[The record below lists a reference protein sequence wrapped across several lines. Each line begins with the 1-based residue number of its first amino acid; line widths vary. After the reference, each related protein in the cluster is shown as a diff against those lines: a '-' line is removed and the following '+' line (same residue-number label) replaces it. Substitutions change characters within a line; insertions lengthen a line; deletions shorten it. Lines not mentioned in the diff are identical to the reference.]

1 MSRIKKVIAGVVVAA
16 LVAGA
21 ATGGAIY
28 IKKSNETEV
37 LVVSVGSVA
46 SDFYS
51 QDTYLDG
58 TVTSNISQNVSVDKD
73 MVIQDVPVQK
83 GDTVSKGDTLITFD
97 MTLVEM
103 ELNIAKLKKQQQEQD
118 LKKAENRLYSLQHG
132 GPIVEEDDSLPNSD
146 TDELDSTEEDPEAS
160 AAVWQ
165 GNYLAVIDP
174 MMLAASLGEVFS
186 DEAAGDAESPPV
198 QAGEDPGT
206 TADQPSVDA
215 SEDENGTNEGL
226 SSEEGSGSDFSSGD
240 VSDFDSE
247 FISGEDDPP
256 QAEPTPVPDPEEDIN
271 YFDPFTTE
279 DTTGFHD
286 GNPTFYQKLDGDSVP
301 FTGRGSEAE
310 PFVFLCSAATGKISV
325 TGEFLNLMAGYNKD
339 GTRVLNETGYWYQIE
354 FHEKDTI
361 TNFEDR
367 KESCIGYYLIDGTLL
382 GSPVSGLAEM
392 ELTVDDAM
400 KYDTE
405 MPEDPGTS
413 DDIPSDGNDSVLT
426 REDAIKQ
433 QESRIASLKLDIQE
447 SEINIGKLEK
457 KVQKQVVYSKIDG
470 VVAYVGDPLTGTSSE
485 NAFIVV
491 KSKDGYYVRGTV
503 SELMLDQVK
512 EGSILTCNS
521 YEKGTFEAEVVDV
534 SDYPSSSGS
543 YYGEGNPNVSYYTY
557 SAIVKDESIQLS
569 DQDWL
574 NITLKNQT
582 STNGSFVLDKAFVLS
597 ENGTNYVYKDD
608 NGVLKKQALQV
619 GGNVNGG
626 YSVLVKGGLTKED
639 KIAFPYSSSAREGV
653 KTREG
658 TLDELY
664 GYDGGGL
671 G

>member
-1 MSRIKKVIAGVVVAA
+1 MSRIKKVIAGVVAAA

-21 ATGGAIY
+21 ATGGAMY

-58 TVTSNISQNVSVDKD
+58 SVTTNISQNVSVDKD

-83 GDTVSKGDTLITFD
+83 GDTVKKGDTLITFD

-132 GPIVEEDDSLPNSD
+132 GPIVEEDDSLPNSE
-146 TDELDSTEEDPEAS
+146 TDELSSTEEDPEAS
-160 AAVWQ
+160 ASDWN
-165 GNYLAVIDP
+165 GNYLAAAVNP
-174 MMLAASLGEVFS
+174 VMLAAAFGDVFS
-186 DEAAGDAESPPV
+186 DEASDDSASQPASS
-198 QAGEDPGT
+198 AEDPGAAVDQQA
-206 TADQPSVDA
+206 ADLA
-215 SEDENGTNEGL
+215 GDEGQADGGI
-226 SSEEGSGSDFSSGD
+226 SSDEEPGSDFSSGGD
-240 VSDFDSE
+240 SDSDSE
-247 FISGEDDPP
+247 FISGEYDPP
-256 QAEPTPVPDPEEDIN
+256 QADPTPVPDPEEDIS
-271 YFDPFTTE
+271 YFDPFTSE
-279 DTTGFHD
+279 DTSGFHD
-286 GNPTFYQKLDGDSVP
+286 GNPTFYQKLDGDAVP
-301 FTGRGSEAE
+301 FTGRGSKEE
-310 PFVFLCSAATGKISV
+310 PFIFLCSAATGKVSV

-339 GTRVLNETGYWYQIE
+339 GTRVLNETGYWYQLE
-354 FHEKDTI
+354 FHERDTI

-382 GSPVSGLAEM
+382 GSPASGLAEM
-392 ELTVDDAM
+392 DLTVDEAM

-405 MPEDPGTS
+405 EPEDPGSGDVS
-413 DDIPSDGNDSVLT
+413 DSGNESVLT
-426 REDAIKQ
+426 RAEAIKQ
-433 QESRIASLKLDIQE
+433 QQNRIASLKLDIQE

-470 VVAYVGDPLTGTSSE
+470 IIAYVGDPLTGTSSG

-491 KSKDGYYVRGTV
+491 KSKDGYYVRGSV
-503 SELMLDQVK
+503 SELMLDEVK
-512 EGSILTCNS
+512 EGSILNCNS
-521 YEKGTFEAEVVDV
+521 YEKGSFEAEVVDV
-534 SDYPSSSGS
+534 SDYPSSSNS
-543 YYGEGNPNVSYYTY
+543 YYGDGNPNVSYYTF
-557 SAIVKDESIQLS
+557 SAVVKDESIKLS
-569 DQDWL
+569 EQDWL
-574 NITLKNQT
+574 NITLKNQSAAT
-582 STNGSFVLDKAFVLS
+582 GSFVLDKAFVLS

-639 KIAFPYSSSAREGV
+639 KIAFPYSSAAKEGV

-658 TLDELY
+658 TMDEMY